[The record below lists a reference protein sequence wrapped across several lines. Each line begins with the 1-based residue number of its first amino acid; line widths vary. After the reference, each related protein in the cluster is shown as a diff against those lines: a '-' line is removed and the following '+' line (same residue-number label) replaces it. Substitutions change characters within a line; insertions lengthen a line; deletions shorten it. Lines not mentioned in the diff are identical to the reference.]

1 MREAGVFLFYLV
13 LAIVLTWPLTRSIS
27 RFVSDLGDP
36 LLNAWIIDWDCYA
49 LTHAPLHLYDAPIYA
64 PGKYPLAY
72 SENLVGVAVLM
83 LPFWLAGLGPIT
95 LYNLAM
101 LLGFALSGYG
111 MFVLARRIV
120 GSFPGAIAAGV
131 FFAFAPFKFD
141 HLSHVQIICS
151 GWLPLM
157 FAALLAF
164 WKTPARSRAIWLA
177 IAFVMNGLT
186 NVHYLLFG
194 SLTLGLTVMFLA
206 LVERRSDRQFWAM
219 LAAALIG
226 GSLVLLPFLIPYHVV
241 SVEYGMKRGVGETLG
256 GSATWNDWLVA
267 SLVSRWYGHLPKE
280 SNPERHLFTGLVP
293 LFLVGLG
300 FFLRR
305 REIHYASFELPPV
318 TDRQRTLLRWLD
330 GTMIV
335 AAFVAYFGM
344 VTKNIEWAMNGRRIF
359 SFGSATVPLALIA
372 IAAIVRCSI
381 RLPRALSPRD
391 ERSVQTIVTRSRFT
405 YEEWCATLWIVI
417 GVLGSFGLNAFFHQF
432 LYRYVSVFQSIRVPA
447 RWAVIAYIGVAVW
460 MAIGVNEVLSR
471 RSGRLRA
478 VLAVIFVFL
487 AFADLQVLI
496 RWEAA
501 LVEPEP
507 VYRWLGA
514 EHAPGPVLELPMSDN
529 GVQYLYLLRSTSHHI
544 PIMNGISGF
553 ETPVHEQLRMK
564 GEASEYDDAYMQLL
578 EKSGG
583 ALVVVH
589 ADWLRTQVNGAFRW
603 LQRELAAGRL
613 VFLRRF
619 DHGTNGDWVF
629 AVTRNVRDW
638 KRLQAPDV
646 PDRAGF
652 TPRQNLARLFAKQ
665 HTFNESAFGYIDTP
679 KRWTEVRGPL
689 QIVGWALSPKGV
701 QRVIIHFD
709 DDRQQIDAQLYER
722 PDISSYF
729 GMYPQTRRAGFRY
742 TFPKRPHGVHVATN
756 FQIEIVDGEGK
767 STWLSDMPFW
777 WRR

>member
-1 MREAGVFLFYLV
+1 MREAGVFLFFLV
-13 LAIVLTWPLTRSIS
+13 LAIILTWPLTRSIS
-27 RFVSDLGDP
+27 RTVSDLGDP
-36 LLNAWIIDWDCYA
+36 LLNAWILDWDCYA

-72 SENLVGVAVLM
+72 SENMVGIAVLI
-83 LPFWLAGLGPIT
+83 LPFWLAGVGPIT

-101 LLGFALSGYG
+101 LFGFALSGYG

-120 GSFPGAIAAGV
+120 GSFPGAIAAGI

-141 HLSHVQIICS
+141 HLSHVQIIFS

-164 WKTPARSRAIWLA
+164 WKTPARSRALWLA

-206 LVERRSDRQFWAM
+206 LVERRSDRKFWAM

-226 GSLVLLPFLIPYHVV
+226 GSLVLLPFLIPYHIV
-241 SVEYGMKRGVGETLG
+241 SAEYGMKRGVGETLG

-267 SLVSRWYGHLPKE
+267 SPVSRWYGHLAKE

-293 LFLVGLG
+293 LFLAGVG

-305 REIHYASFELPPV
+305 REVPYAAPELPPA
-318 TDRQRTLLRWLD
+318 TARQRTLLRWID

-344 VTKNIEWAMNGRRIF
+344 VTKNVEWTVNGQRILSLGTAAF
-359 SFGSATVPLALIA
+359 PLTVIA
-372 IAAIVRCSI
+372 IAAIVRFSI
-381 RLPRALSPRD
+381 RLPRALSPRE
-391 ERSVQTIVTRSRFT
+391 ERSARTIVRRSRFS

-432 LYRYVSVFQSIRVPA
+432 LYRYITVFQSIRAPA

-460 MAIGVNEVLSR
+460 MAIGIEEILRR
-471 RSGRLRA
+471 RSRQWSALAA
-478 VLAVIFVFL
+478 VFVFL
-487 AFADLQVLI
+487 AFADVAVLV
-496 RWEAA
+496 RWAWTA
-501 LVEPEP
+501 VEPEP
-507 VYRWLGA
+507 MYRWLVA
-514 EHAPGPVLELPMSDN
+514 ERVPGPVLELPMSDN
-529 GVQYLYLLRSTSHHI
+529 GVQYLYLLGSTAHHV

-553 ETPVHEQLRMK
+553 EPPVHEQLRMK
-564 GEASEYDDAYMQLL
+564 GEASEFDDAYMRLVEQ
-578 EKSGG
+578 SGG
-583 ALVVVH
+583 TIVVVH
-589 ADWLRTQVNGAFRW
+589 ADWLRVQVNGAFRW
-603 LQRELAAGRL
+603 LERNLAAGRL

-638 KRLQAPDV
+638 KRLQAPEV

-652 TPRQNLARLFAKQ
+652 TPGQNLARLFAKQ

-679 KRWTEVRGPL
+679 KSWTEVRGPL

-701 QRVIIHFD
+701 KRVIVHLD
-709 DDRQQIDAQLYER
+709 NNRRQVDAELYER

-729 GMYPQTRRAGFRY
+729 G
-742 TFPKRPHGVHVATN
+742 
-756 FQIEIVDGEGK
+756 
-767 STWLSDMPFW
+767 
-777 WRR
+777 